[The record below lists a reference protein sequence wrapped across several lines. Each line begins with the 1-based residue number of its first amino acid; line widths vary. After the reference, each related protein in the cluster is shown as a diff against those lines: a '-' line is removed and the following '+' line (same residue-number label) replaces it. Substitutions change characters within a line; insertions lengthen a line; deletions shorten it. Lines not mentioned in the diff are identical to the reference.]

1 MKVTLAEDFLRG
13 RSDEI
18 AVGAITDA
26 MGNLSVALNV
36 SAAMLALGAVLAAF
50 QRKLV
55 QVSAS

>member
-1 MKVTLAEDFLRG
+1 MP
-13 RSDEI
+13 RSGSGSSRLI
-18 AVGAITDA
+18 VGGTIRSWSAITDA

-55 QVSAS
+55 KEGE